1 MNCIYLV
8 QNFFM
13 PIGVKFGNKI
23 GARFITLIGVIFI
36 NLSSLLMMIFTNFYL
51 ILISM
56 CIFELGWGLSCLSL
70 IKNVGNIILID

>member
-1 MNCIYLV
+1 MQKGNKDLISIPLRIIIMNCIYLV

-56 CIFELGWGLSCLSL
+56 CIFELG
-70 IKNVGNIILID
+70 